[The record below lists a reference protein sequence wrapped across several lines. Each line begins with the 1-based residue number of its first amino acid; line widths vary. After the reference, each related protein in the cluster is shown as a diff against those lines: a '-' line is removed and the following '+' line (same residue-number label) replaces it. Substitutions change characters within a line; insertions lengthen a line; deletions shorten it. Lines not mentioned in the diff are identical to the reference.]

1 MKKLPYL
8 DCVILEIYRTFS
20 SVSGMFERRVQE
32 DMILGGVT
40 SKKVPVLTIFGWKPF
55 STQRRSKI
63 LKNSNLKDGKAK
75 TWNHMNN

>member
-32 DMILGGVT
+32 DMILGGVNI
-40 SKKVPVLTIFGWKPF
+40 KKGTCIDNFWLKTFFDPKTFKDPQEFKPE
-55 STQRRSKI
+55 R
-63 LKNSNLKDGKAK
+63 
-75 TWNHMNN
+75 W